1 MRRGIGAEER
11 KMTEIRLTDY
21 TAAITNDAIHV
32 RDPRGRIWYPD
43 EEAEAEIRGKL
54 VVCES
59 PDGYSIHA
67 PGSTDAEIASGDA
80 PPLVSGPWTDDEHVV
95 PASAFDKARLALA
108 IRICAREPMR
118 GTWKD

>member
-1 MRRGIGAEER
+1 SRDWSSDVCSSDLI
-11 KMTEIRLTDY
+11 
-21 TAAITNDAIHV
+21 TADAICV
-32 RDPRGRIWYPD
+32 RDLRDPHRKTWYPD
-43 EEAEAEIRGKL
+43 ADAAAEIRGKL

-67 PGSTDAEIASGDA
+67 PGSTDEQIASGDA

-95 PASAFDKARLALA
+95 PASAFDRARLVLA

-118 GTWKD
+118 GTWRE